1 MQVTTT
7 QYKHCD
13 LVEAIGRVDSNT
25 APQLA
30 EAFDAI
36 LAAKR
41 FRIVFDMGKVEFIS
55 SAGLRVLISTQKE
68 CERLNRGE
76 VVLVNVPEQIREA
89 LDLAGLVPLFK
100 FFDAVVDAVGSF

>member
-1 MQVTTT
+1 MEVTTT
-7 QYKHCD
+7 QYKRCD
-13 LVEAIGRVDSNT
+13 LVEATGRVDSNT

-36 LAAKR
+36 LEAKR
-41 FRIVFDMGKVEFIS
+41 FGIVFDMGKVDFIS

-68 CERLNRGE
+68 CERLNRGK
-76 VVLVNVPEQIREA
+76 VVLANVPEQIREA
-89 LDLAGLVPLFK
+89 LDLAGLVPLFQ

>member
-13 LVEAIGRVDSNT
+13 LVEADGRIDSNT

-36 LAAKR
+36 LEAKR
-41 FRIVFDMGKVEFIS
+41 FAIVFDMGKVEFIS

-68 CERLNRGE
+68 CQRLNRGE
-76 VVLVNVPEQIREA
+76 VVLVNVPEQIHEA

-100 FFDAVVDAVGSF
+100 FFDTVVDAVGSF